1 LAFVHDLLVNN
12 TGLSFS
18 RETLYGTYV
27 FLALATGIVFGLSYW
42 VSLKN
47 FERAGLAYMGFSLL
61 KMMAFVLYLL
71 PALKADEPALKPVI
85 LQQLVV
91 YLLFLAF
98 EAGSVFRLLS
108 KGSRI
113 DL

>member
-1 LAFVHDLLVNN
+1 MLVNQ
-12 TGLSFS
+12 TDLDFS
-18 RETLYGTYV
+18 RDKLYGTYI
-27 FLALATGIVFGLSYW
+27 FLALATLVVFGLTYW
-42 VSLKN
+42 VSVRN

-71 PALKADEPALKPVI
+71 PALKAGDPTLKPII

-98 EAGSVFRLLS
+98 EAGSVFRLLAKS
-108 KGSRI
+108 TPEHS
-113 DL
+113 

>member
-1 LAFVHDLLVNN
+1 
-12 TGLSFS
+12 
-18 RETLYGTYV
+18 
-27 FLALATGIVFGLSYW
+27 
-42 VSLKN
+42 
-47 FERAGLAYMGFSLL
+47 
-61 KMMAFVLYLL
+61 MAFVLYLL